1 MNRVEKEILQERQ
14 RFAGQVFALAAS
26 LVLFV
31 LAIAQG
37 LIYFAS
43 LRAAAPGHGMG
54 APALLQA
61 WWQIMAIGLLALL
74 GAGWKTYQAWKD
86 SARRVGQLMD
96 EKFAA
101 SKNRLEASAELSQ
114 SSDPLALAQRQET
127 ADYLDRNPTRRRSH
141 VLALTTACGAM
152 LLIVNGELATKC
164 IGALQS
170 AQTLAQAKKPD
181 LPQAPV
187 REPYAKIDV
196 VAPES
201 ETRATPIEE
210 VVVKG
215 RADSDNGFSAVS
227 LHASINGGDEKSIPI
242 DPTQFNKGGE
252 TKFDQSL
259 LLDELGAQPY
269 DVVSYY
275 LQGISRHATPL
286 TVASQMQFI
295 EVRPFREDVH
305 KMKAGNGDS
314 QDFAK
319 LTWLIS
325 QQIIIS
331 KRTWILATNQLPPNN
346 PAVVAET
353 GKSGDAQD
361 KIAAKTRELYQ
372 QMTEQGLPASIIDHI
387 SQAET
392 SMHQAVDEIKKPA
405 LLAANPIQRHALG
418 ELVEATK
425 NFIRVTAD
433 NPAQGSNPNAVNDPF
448 KDRQKLPSPTGPA
461 ATNPIAKLDKLIKR
475 EQDIVKDLAST
486 SSDAKTPDDSANP
499 SQNAAPKGD
508 QSAPNQPD
516 PNADQSSTPSPG
528 SPAPSPGSSEPQPA
542 QNPAPGGQPSE
553 TASNSPAPG
562 GQPSPGQ
569 SGSPLADEQ
578 SQIGKDLGDLQ
589 NQPETPAS
597 SNSAM
602 SEAQEAA
609 QRSADKLSAQ
619 DQAGALNDARTADA
633 AMLRAEAAMETEAAR
648 QMRDALAQTQ
658 QQLHEAA
665 QAQLKATNPADQAK
679 VNDQAA
685 LARANLAQEKDQQ
698 TASGD
703 QKLAQLADALAHDYD
718 QSGIPD
724 KLARLTTAA
733 NVKPEDRAAMANQ
746 LNKFADQ
753 IAARR
758 LAMQTETQN
767 LEDTLKRIDR
777 VRDNMNSA
785 HGTPEQQAQLAKEL
799 AADLNTAVSD
809 ANVLLP
815 HDDQPHQG
823 TGKSSAENADGAQE
837 NGTPHTYERP
847 YVNVPI
853 HPISPMAFQGLREP
867 LTAFREEIEQR
878 LAFLRDQGVLTYL
891 NPDQSPEQYRAQVAA
906 YYERISREA
915 KAAVPNPPAQPAS
928 P

>member
-1 MNRVEKEILQERQ
+1 M
-14 RFAGQVFALAAS
+14 
-26 LVLFV
+26 
-31 LAIAQG
+31 
-37 LIYFAS
+37 
-43 LRAAAPGHGMG
+43 
-54 APALLQA
+54 
-61 WWQIMAIGLLALL
+61 
-74 GAGWKTYQAWKD
+74 
-86 SARRVGQLMD
+86 
-96 EKFAA
+96 
-101 SKNRLEASAELSQ
+101 
-114 SSDPLALAQRQET
+114 
-127 ADYLDRNPTRRRSH
+127 
-141 VLALTTACGAM
+141 
-152 LLIVNGELATKC
+152 
-164 IGALQS
+164 
-170 AQTLAQAKKPD
+170 
-181 LPQAPV
+181 
-187 REPYAKIDV
+187 
-196 VAPES
+196 
-201 ETRATPIEE
+201 
-210 VVVKG
+210 
-215 RADSDNGFSAVS
+215 
-227 LHASINGGDEKSIPI
+227 
-242 DPTQFNKGGE
+242 
-252 TKFDQSL
+252 
-259 LLDELGAQPY
+259 
-269 DVVSYY
+269 
-275 LQGISRHATPL
+275 
-286 TVASQMQFI
+286 
-295 EVRPFREDVH
+295 
-305 KMKAGNGDS
+305 
-314 QDFAK
+314 
-319 LTWLIS
+319 
-325 QQIIIS
+325 
-331 KRTWILATNQLPPNN
+331 
-346 PAVVAET
+346 
-353 GKSGDAQD
+353 
-361 KIAAKTRELYQ
+361 
-372 QMTEQGLPASIIDHI
+372 
-387 SQAET
+387 
-392 SMHQAVDEIKKPA
+392 
-405 LLAANPIQRHALG
+405 
-418 ELVEATK
+418 
-425 NFIRVTAD
+425 
-433 NPAQGSNPNAVNDPF
+433 
-448 KDRQKLPSPTGPA
+448 
-461 ATNPIAKLDKLIKR
+461 
-475 EQDIVKDLAST
+475 
-486 SSDAKTPDDSANP
+486 
-499 SQNAAPKGD
+499 
-508 QSAPNQPD
+508 
-516 PNADQSSTPSPG
+516 
-528 SPAPSPGSSEPQPA
+528 
-542 QNPAPGGQPSE
+542 
-553 TASNSPAPG
+553 
-562 GQPSPGQ
+562 
-569 SGSPLADEQ
+569 
-578 SQIGKDLGDLQ
+578 Q

-665 QAQLKATNPADQAK
+665 QAQLKATNPSDQAK

-685 LARANLAQEKDQQ
+685 SARANLAQEKDQQ

-724 KLARLTTAA
+724 KLARLNNPTNA
-733 NVKPEDRAAMANQ
+733 NPGDQAAMANQ

-815 HDDQPHQG
+815 HDDQPQQG